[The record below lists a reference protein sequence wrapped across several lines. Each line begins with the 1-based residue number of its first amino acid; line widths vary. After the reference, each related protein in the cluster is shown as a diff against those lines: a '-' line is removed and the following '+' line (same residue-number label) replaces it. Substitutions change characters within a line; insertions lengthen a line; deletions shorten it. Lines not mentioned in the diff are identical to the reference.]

1 MNSKKKQTKSSNL
14 PNIISPFGKVKSSGC
29 VRKLYNNSLLRN
41 VGLIN
46 KC

>member
-1 MNSKKKQTKSSNL
+1 MKNQLSNL
-14 PNIISPFGKVKSSGC
+14 HKMISPFGKVKSSGC

-41 VGLIN
+41 VGLDN

>member
-1 MNSKKKQTKSSNL
+1 MNSKKISNL